1 MKFNNDIES
10 SAKHSCNKYLLS
22 VFYAGTFVLD
32 TGDIM
37 VSKTDGGP
45 WSHGSH
51 LVGIINANFSK
62 VFAVCIGLCF
72 MLFLLISF
80 NTYTMVG
87 IVAILILYK
96 NKLRLRE
103 VR

>member
-45 WSHGSH
+45 
-51 LVGIINANFSK
+51 
-62 VFAVCIGLCF
+62 
-72 MLFLLISF
+72 
-80 NTYTMVG
+80 
-87 IVAILILYK
+87 
-96 NKLRLRE
+96 
-103 VR
+103 